1 MLVTFTIESVLTVE
15 ILHTLK
21 MGSCMKMNCIVKTV
35 VLKGMESEMT
45 WNDLTNALNT
55 VSDDVSY
62 IEIDDDGYVTLR
74 IGKIDTDSPVPS
86 NILREVLG
94 L

>member
-1 MLVTFTIESVLTVE
+1 
-15 ILHTLK
+15 
-21 MGSCMKMNCIVKTV
+21 
-35 VLKGMESEMT
+35 MT
-45 WNDLTNALNT
+45 WNDLTNALKYLT
-55 VSDDVSY
+55 EDVSY

-86 NILREVLG
+86 SILREVLG

>member
-1 MLVTFTIESVLTVE
+1 
-15 ILHTLK
+15 
-21 MGSCMKMNCIVKTV
+21 
-35 VLKGMESEMT
+35 MT

-62 IEIDDDGYVTLR
+62 IEIDEDGYVTLR
-74 IGKIDTDSPVPS
+74 IGKIDEDSPVPS
-86 NILREVLG
+86 GILREVLG

>member
-1 MLVTFTIESVLTVE
+1 
-15 ILHTLK
+15 
-21 MGSCMKMNCIVKTV
+21 MNCIVRTV

-62 IEIDDDGYVTLR
+62 IQIDDDGYVTLR
-74 IGKIDTDSPVPS
+74 IGKIDTDSPVPTS
-86 NILREVLG
+86 ILREVLG

>member
-15 ILHTLK
+15 ILHTRR
-21 MGSCMKMNCIVKTV
+21 MGSCIKMNCIVRTV

-62 IEIDDDGYVTLR
+62 IQIDDDGYVTLR

>member
-1 MLVTFTIESVLTVE
+1 
-15 ILHTLK
+15 
-21 MGSCMKMNCIVKTV
+21 MNCIVRTV

-62 IEIDDDGYVTLR
+62 IDIDDDGYVTLR
-74 IGKIDTDSPVPS
+74 IGKIDEDSPVPS
-86 NILREVLG
+86 GILREVLG

>member
-1 MLVTFTIESVLTVE
+1 
-15 ILHTLK
+15 
-21 MGSCMKMNCIVKTV
+21 
-35 VLKGMESEMT
+35 MT

-62 IEIDDDGYVTLR
+62 IEIDDDVYVKLR
-74 IGKIDTDSPVPS
+74 LGKIDTDSPVPS

>member
-1 MLVTFTIESVLTVE
+1 
-15 ILHTLK
+15 
-21 MGSCMKMNCIVKTV
+21 MKMNCIVKTV

>member
-1 MLVTFTIESVLTVE
+1 
-15 ILHTLK
+15 
-21 MGSCMKMNCIVKTV
+21 
-35 VLKGMESEMT
+35 MT

-62 IEIDDDGYVTLR
+62 IQIDDDGYVTLR
-74 IGKIDTDSPVPS
+74 IGKIDAESPVPT

>member
-1 MLVTFTIESVLTVE
+1 MLR
-15 ILHTLK
+15 
-21 MGSCMKMNCIVKTV
+21 MGSCIKMNCIVRTV

>member
-1 MLVTFTIESVLTVE
+1 MKITKIVNTVARLL
-15 ILHTLK
+15 IQQFHIGL
-21 MGSCMKMNCIVKTV
+21 
-35 VLKGMESEMT
+35 MT

>member
-1 MLVTFTIESVLTVE
+1 MNYTV
-15 ILHTLK
+15 K
-21 MGSCMKMNCIVKTV
+21 IVV
-35 VLKGMESEMT
+35 PKGMESEMT

-62 IEIDDDGYVTLR
+62 IQIDDDGYVTLR
-74 IGKIDTDSPVPS
+74 IGKIDAESPVPTT
-86 NILREVLG
+86 ILREVLG

>member
-1 MLVTFTIESVLTVE
+1 
-15 ILHTLK
+15 
-21 MGSCMKMNCIVKTV
+21 
-35 VLKGMESEMT
+35 MT

-74 IGKIDTDSPVPS
+74 IGKIDTDSPIPS
-86 NILREVLG
+86 GILRELLG